1 MYIKYSVGVDCIPEH
16 LGIQRMTCMSLC
28 VVHHSGWSQTTAF
41 PNMVHYSLYIG
52 NDVRG
57 YSTPCD
63 MYTDKDVSCT
73 SCSTHM
79 HAMSPDL

>member
-1 MYIKYSVGVDCIPEH
+1 
-16 LGIQRMTCMSLC
+16 MSLC

-41 PNMVHYSLYIG
+41 PNVVHYSLYIG
-52 NDVRG
+52 NDARG

-79 HAMSPDL
+79 HAMSPDLTYSALAAAGNICTLIQSS